1 MNPPRLPLLTTFGLG
16 HMRIASGTWGS
27 LPPCVVAGCLW
38 LANLSPANGTNGSIV
53 FSAVMGV
60 ILVIFSVACVLQG
73 KQAEERWG
81 KDPGEV
87 VADETAGQ
95 CIPLMFLPAWCFT
108 DFWRAVAT
116 VGAAFLLFR
125 ILDIIKP
132 WPAKQIQSR
141 PYGWGILLD
150 DLFAGAYAAVIM
162 QVGARLM
169 EAQAQA

>member
-1 MNPPRLPLLTTFGLG
+1 MKPFALTRKAKADLRG
-16 HMRIASGTWGS
+16 IAIHT
-27 LPPCVVAGCLW
+27 
-38 LANLSPANGTNGSIV
+38 
-53 FSAVMGV
+53 
-60 ILVIFSVACVLQG
+60 
-73 KQAEERWG
+73 EERWG

-116 VGAAFLLFR
+116 VAAAFLLFR

-162 QVGARLM
+162 QVGSRLI